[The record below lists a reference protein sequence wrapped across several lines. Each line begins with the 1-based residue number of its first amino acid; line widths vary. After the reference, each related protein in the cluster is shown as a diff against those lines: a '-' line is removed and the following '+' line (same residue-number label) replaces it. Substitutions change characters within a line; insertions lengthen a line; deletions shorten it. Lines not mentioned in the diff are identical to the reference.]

1 MVMFCTISR
10 LLCDK
15 SRNGLRCVN
24 VSGFPLSFKVKG
36 PCDRVS
42 GQPLI
47 CSLAFDLET
56 CFEQWRV
63 LYSVLTGASTQV
75 TASNKTPVCRLVQAP
90 VVVQLIIHVI
100 RGY

>member
-24 VSGFPLSFKVKG
+24 VSGFPLSFKVEG
-36 PCDRVS
+36 TLSQSERA
-42 GQPLI
+42 PLI

-75 TASNKTPVCRLVQAP
+75 PASNKTPVCRLVQAP
-90 VVVQLIIHVI
+90 VVVQLIIM
-100 RGY
+100 